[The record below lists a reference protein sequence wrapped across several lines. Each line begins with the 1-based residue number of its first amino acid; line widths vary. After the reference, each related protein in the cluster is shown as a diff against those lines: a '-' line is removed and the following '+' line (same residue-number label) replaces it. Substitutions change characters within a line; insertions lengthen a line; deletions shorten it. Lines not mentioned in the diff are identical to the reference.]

1 LKLLFSTLALSFL
14 TGLTANGASI
24 TYDFED
30 LALGTLGPFT
40 DSKGGVVAMFSSPT
54 DPGFGVA
61 QNSGEFAPPFMGKFI
76 TNGTGFP
83 IDISFSESLQAAS
96 LDFATDNLSGVST
109 LVTVKAY
116 RGGPNGLLLATLGT
130 LGVIP
135 PGSEFPQGVATISA
149 PGFDTLVISGAQP
162 GLAVDNLTVS
172 TVPEPGSLGMFV
184 LLSGLVCWSKT
195 RKSLLRTT
203 E

>member
-1 LKLLFSTLALSFL
+1 
-14 TGLTANGASI
+14 
-24 TYDFED
+24 
-30 LALGTLGPFT
+30 
-40 DSKGGVVAMFSSPT
+40 MFSSPT

-61 QNSGEFAPPFMGKFI
+61 QNLGAFAPPFKGKFI

-83 IDISFSESLQAAS
+83 IDISFSEFLQSAS
-96 LDFATDNLSGVST
+96 LDFATDNLPFVST

-130 LGVIP
+130 PGAIP
-135 PGSEFPQGVATISA
+135 PGFNFPQGVATISA
-149 PGFDTLVISGAQP
+149 AGFDTLVISGAQP

-172 TVPEPGSLGMFV
+172 TVPEPGPLGMFV
-184 LLSGLVCWSKT
+184 LLSGLACYSKT
-195 RKSLLRTT
+195 RKSLFGTT